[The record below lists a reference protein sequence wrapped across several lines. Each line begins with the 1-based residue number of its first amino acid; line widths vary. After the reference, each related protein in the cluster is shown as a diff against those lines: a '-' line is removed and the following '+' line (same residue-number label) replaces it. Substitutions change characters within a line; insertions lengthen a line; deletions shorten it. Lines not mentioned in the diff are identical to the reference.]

1 MLRFLNNL
9 RGSLASDIS
18 ATSNPIEL
26 DSETASRLSAMFPSV
41 SYDIL
46 ALTLFSA
53 AQLEVVYVAGRDA
66 STNRF
71 YVQRGREGT
80 AAAAWP
86 AGSALEAR
94 LTAAVVDALPRQAL
108 AMMLTNGQD
117 VLVGYDGD
125 VLWATDVAH
134 DAYFY

>member
-1 MLRFLNNL
+1 MLRFINNL

-26 DSETASRLSAMFPSV
+26 DSDTASRLSAMFPSY

-53 AQLEVVYVAGRDA
+53 TQLEVVYVMDRDA
-66 STNRF
+66 QSNYF
-71 YVQRGREGT
+71 YLQRGREGT
-80 AAAAWP
+80 TAAAWP
-86 AGSALEAR
+86 AGSAFEAR

-117 VLVGYDGD
+117 VLVGWDGD
-125 VLWATDVAH
+125 VLWATDVPH